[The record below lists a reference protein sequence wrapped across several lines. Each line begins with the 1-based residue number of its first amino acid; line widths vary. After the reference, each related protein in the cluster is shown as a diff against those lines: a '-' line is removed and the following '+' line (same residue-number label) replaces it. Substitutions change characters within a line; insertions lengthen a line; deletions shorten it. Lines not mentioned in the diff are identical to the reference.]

1 MPLDTLNCIVSGL
14 DFTMHTSSLMDL
26 CIMGALL
33 NAFAHEVMG
42 SDDFYSFY
50 DFLLMYQFLCT
61 YVCLLLFNIWCFFF
75 FLSKVYFHMSPYFIF
90 LITFLCEQAANL
102 RFHELVF

>member
-1 MPLDTLNCIVSGL
+1 MSGL
-14 DFTMHTSSLMDL
+14 DFTLHTSMDL

-42 SDDFYSFY
+42 SDDFYSCFY

-61 YVCLLLFNIWCFFF
+61 YVCRLLFNIWLFS
-75 FLSKVYFHMSPYFIF
+75 SKSIFPYVSIHYRFSHQPFCVNGQQIQYFKNLYFD
-90 LITFLCEQAANL
+90 
-102 RFHELVF
+102 